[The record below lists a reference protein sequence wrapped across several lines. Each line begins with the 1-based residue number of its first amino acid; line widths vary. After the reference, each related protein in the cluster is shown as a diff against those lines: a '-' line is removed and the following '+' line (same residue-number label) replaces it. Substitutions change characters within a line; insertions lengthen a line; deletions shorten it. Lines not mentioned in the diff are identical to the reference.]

1 MAATGNLQKIIPAG
15 IWGLLP
21 QQAKDFI
28 NGLSQ

>member
-15 IWGLLP
+15 IWGMLP

-28 NGLSQ
+28 NGLSK